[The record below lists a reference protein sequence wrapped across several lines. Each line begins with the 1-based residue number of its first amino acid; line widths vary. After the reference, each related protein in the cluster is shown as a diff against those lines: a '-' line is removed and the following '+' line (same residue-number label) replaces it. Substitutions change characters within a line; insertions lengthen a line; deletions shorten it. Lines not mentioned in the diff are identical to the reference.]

1 MIQRE
6 TVYGQSYNTRKF
18 LEENTLAGHARTDP
32 TALMSTGYNRN
43 LERVRSLNSYPNPP
57 AAEPS
62 FVEEPQTSD
71 IVIGPLLPPAP
82 YDELYATQYINEH
95 SDGYSRRSVNRVYD
109 SPFKGEHEAV
119 VYKTYPKESTPVPL
133 YPMKAD
139 ALPRAAKTFIRLPG
153 PEIVARSLEPTRE
166 PHSTYQHSY
175 HDVAFEETIT
185 PMSEFKPHLAHNRL
199 SMKDNDPRFGR
210 TSDGRVKQWK
220 LIDLQD
226 HWTKSNAQRQ
236 YHLDHPEN
244 VPFVGD
250 ATIRAKKDIMIA
262 DIVEKQQIVTVR

>member
-1 MIQRE
+1 
-6 TVYGQSYNTRKF
+6 
-18 LEENTLAGHARTDP
+18 
-32 TALMSTGYNRN
+32 MSTGYNRN

-62 FVEEPQTSD
+62 FVEEPQTGD

-82 YDELYATQYINEH
+82 YDELYSTQYITEH

-153 PEIVARSLEPTRE
+153 PEIVARSIEPTRE

-244 VPFVGD
+244 VPFVGE